1 VGRTTPLHGKSSL
14 VRHDASDI
22 FQGVTNPFR
31 AGRYHSLVVEP
42 DELPHPL
49 IVSARTDEGIIM
61 ALRHREHPTFGV
73 QFHPNPS
80 SRRTGVSSSGTSF
93 GSRKRCRRDR
103 LGAFRLADA
112 LPRLAARQSL
122 SRKEAQ
128 GAMSTLL
135 AGEATPAQAGAFLLG
150 LRSKGET
157 EEEIAGLVEGMR
169 EAGVKIRPRREP
181 LLDLCGTGGD
191 GSGTFNI
198 STGASLVA
206 AGAGAAVAKHGNRS
220 ASSRCGSA
228 DVLEALGVP
237 IDLPPERAERA
248 VDEVG
253 FAFLFAPLYH
263 PAMKH
268 VAAIR
273 KELKIRTVFNLLGP
287 LSSPATVPYQLV
299 GVYEGAVRGTV
310 ARVLSL
316 LGSRRAWVV
325 HGAGGLD
332 ELSLAGPADV
342 TASGTE
348 TGGSTRSEF
357 RVGPEDCGLPSC
369 PVESILG
376 GRRGAERSDPRAGAR
391 GRRGSASRR
400 HRAQRGCRSGRG
412 RHCARASGGR
422 RASARC
428 DRLRRCTARPQRASE
443 IPVSAN
449 ATILDRILATK
460 RAEVAARART
470 MPLEKLSEAVRRPRR
485 AAASW
490 PRFRGETGRARP

>member
-1 VGRTTPLHGKSSL
+1 MT
-14 VRHDASDI
+14 AS
-22 FQGVTNPFR
+22 G
-31 AGRYHSLVVEP
+31 E
-42 DELPHPL
+42 
-49 IVSARTDEGIIM
+49 
-61 ALRHREHPTFGV
+61 
-73 QFHPNPS
+73 
-80 SRRTGVSSSGTSF
+80 
-93 GSRKRCRRDR
+93 
-103 LGAFRLADA
+103 FRLADA

-376 GRRGAERSDPRAGAR
+376 GDAAQNAAILERVLAGEEGPHRDVIVLNAAAALVVAGIAPELREAAER
-391 GRRGSASRR
+391 
-400 HRAQRGCRSGRG
+400 
-412 RHCARASGGR
+412 ARAAIDSGAAR
-422 RASARC
+422 RVLSE
-428 DRLRRCTARPQRASE
+428 LRR
-443 IPVSAN
+443 
-449 ATILDRILATK
+449 
-460 RAEVAARART
+460 
-470 MPLEKLSEAVRRPRR
+470 
-485 AAASW
+485 
-490 PRFRGETGRARP
+490 FR